1 MEDNINKYYTPEA
14 EEFYI
19 GFEFEYMSVET
30 NGWVS
35 IDKDMWLRPKGAEET
50 HLLRS
55 VNEWDRCIK
64 HADLTKV
71 RVKYLDKED
80 IESLGFIYK
89 GKSIDNWYYMN
100 GNFERPL
107 SNHRNMST
115 SIQHDFRD
123 NEGIVIRGFEW
134 SDINGENEVL
144 YRGSCK
150 NKSELIKIL
159 KNTNVYGK
167 N

>member
-1 MEDNINKYYTPEA
+1 MEDNINKYYTPEIK
-14 EEFYI
+14 EFHV

-71 RVKYLDKED
+71 RVKYLDRED
-80 IESLGFIYK
+80 IESLGWIYILDEVNYYKLNNFKLYYFGNTFI
-89 GKSIDNWYYMN
+89 SIDKTDHSKYNYVAAY
-100 GNFERPL
+100 
-107 SNHRNMST
+107 
-115 SIQHDFRD
+115 QYFR
-123 NEGIVIRGFEW
+123 GTI
-134 SDINGENEVL
+134 
-144 YRGSCK
+144 K
-150 NKSELIKIL
+150 NKSELIKL
-159 KNTNVYGK
+159 MKQLNVC
-167 N
+167 